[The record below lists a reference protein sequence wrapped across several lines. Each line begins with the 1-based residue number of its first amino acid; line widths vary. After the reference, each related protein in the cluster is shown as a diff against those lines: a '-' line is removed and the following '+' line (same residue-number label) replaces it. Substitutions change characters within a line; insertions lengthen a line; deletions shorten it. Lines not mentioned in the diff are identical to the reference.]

1 MADSDATVASGGV
14 PLPDGTPAAS
24 DHAAQPGTVPVP
36 LPDGARSA
44 PETQPAA
51 EPAAGAEPD
60 SGAGEEAAGD
70 SPETA
75 PDADTAAT
83 TPIAPVPL
91 PDADAS
97 AAVPET
103 PAVPV
108 PDGVAAATAATAAT
122 PVPAPA
128 AGPAAPA
135 PAAAAAR
142 KPRPK
147 WMIPAIV
154 AAVVAVVAAIVGV
167 CVYFFVIKPSQSI
180 GFQSTVH
187 AAATDMPRVCRDLL
201 GSDGDVSQA
210 FGVNVTAAEPGS
222 DEADNGVCVYREDGG
237 TAHNVYIGY
246 TQGATKARVQGTS
259 ANKRY
264 RIYLADNDSI
274 VKNGEAAQRA
284 ADLFGKSAS
293 RLTDDSQE
301 WSSKLPTIDSG
312 SVVIPKQTVCK
323 NGPCTA
329 FPQENGGSSDKNGSS
344 DGNNGSNG
352 SGSDKNG
359 SGNESGNGSGDSD
372 IPAVGDS
379 TPVAYAYDSS
389 LALLDKPIAVKAKLD
404 DGSVSY
410 VKPADGQ
417 TFLTLDFRRAP
428 ANDCDESVCS
438 WSAKPSDKATLTVA
452 GKASKDADNVLAGV
466 VKSDRRAHGTFV
478 ASTSDSDPR
487 IELSVTG
494 DGKTYTTKLDV
505 NATKTKTADDQLR
518 ETAKTKA
525 VESLKGNGKMCPSS
539 CTATGA
545 VLFDHPVWGRTAV
558 VTLGVGGENGTAP
571 GMSNVKTYSE
581 GYAYA
586 IVPRSGQAMYG
597 RSEIPGTYEPALSIV
612 PVMDAVDKAGH
623 IALATF
629 SHAND
634 GELDEP
640 LVLEPQADGTLKNVS
655 PDPDKANDGNGVCL
669 ATMSSAGDLDKNGV
683 AAYTYSGSNCYTS
696 LGYDRKWTWSDGGWK
711 DSAAPLSE
719 ATAKNNA
726 LYIAYVLYGDYGVGP
741 SSDDLIPVLSPNANI
756 YSYDTCS
763 VKPASQ
769 VGATSLHGASD
780 VLRTSLETHFFFMSS
795 SKGGD
800 DLFAPAKYDSTAC
813 QQYQTPSGISGLGG
827 AGPKGS
833 VSLGDVSYDASSRTA
848 TIASTTRWTAMTG
861 SNSSDPGN
869 TSGTITITLDDNGLL
884 LKAGATNWGFPSTG
898 F

>member
-1 MADSDATVASGGV
+1 MQCPRCHFDNDDQSSFCVECGAKLPVADSDATVTSGGV
-14 PLPDGTPAAS
+14 PLPDGTP
-24 DHAAQPGTVPVP
+24 
-36 LPDGARSA
+36 
-44 PETQPAA
+44 
-51 EPAAGAEPD
+51 
-60 SGAGEEAAGD
+60 
-70 SPETA
+70 
-75 PDADTAAT
+75 
-83 TPIAPVPL
+83 
-91 PDADAS
+91 
-97 AAVPET
+97 
-103 PAVPV
+103 
-108 PDGVAAATAATAAT
+108 
-122 PVPAPA
+122 
-128 AGPAAPA
+128 
-135 PAAAAAR
+135 AAR

-147 WMIPAIV
+147 WMIPAIA

-167 CVYFFVIKPSQSI
+167 CVYFFVIKPQSI

-246 TQGATKARVQGTS
+246 TQGATKAKVQGTS

-301 WSSKLPTIDSG
+301 WSSKLPTIGSG
-312 SVVIPKQTVCK
+312 SVVIPKQAVCK

-352 SGSDKNG
+352 SDSDKNG
-359 SGNESGNGSGDSD
+359 SGNGNSNGSGDTD

-410 VKPADGQ
+410 VKPDDGQ

-438 WSAKPSDKATLTVA
+438 WSAKPSDKVTLTVA

-558 VTLGVGGENGTAP
+558 VTLGVGDENGTAP

-634 GELDEP
+634 GEVDEP

-696 LGYDRKWTWSDGGWK
+696 LGYDRKWTWGDDGWK

-813 QQYQTPSGISGLGG
+813 QQYQTPSGINGLGG

-848 TIASTTRWTAMTG
+848 TIASTTRWTAMIG
-861 SNSSDPGN
+861 SHSSDPGD